1 MTNPIANHTTSQP
14 HQSGISLVI
23 VLIFLAILSILGVTG
38 MQNATFASRIA
49 GNEADRTLAFQA
61 AEAALRD
68 AENDIK
74 SLTFEG
80 DNCSTNCRADPIYRG
95 NGFGYDCSLGRCI
108 KTVGGAPVWESS
120 AVWDDYNND
129 DASAKSVMY
138 GRYTQTTVRPTLPVV
153 SRQPRYIL
161 EYFNQGD
168 YAVYRITAI
177 GFGASNSTRAMLQAA
192 VKVKP
197 I

>member
-1 MTNPIANHTTSQP
+1 MSRKPIMIQTASSDNQR
-14 HQSGISLVI
+14 GISLVI

-74 SLTFEG
+74 GLNYLG
-80 DNCSTNCRADPIYRG
+80 ANCSTYCRTDLIYRG
-95 NGFGYDCSLGRCI
+95 NGFDYECNLGRCVQ
-108 KTVGGAPVWESS
+108 TVGAAPVWETSS
-120 AVWDDYNND
+120 IWDD
-129 DASAKSVMY
+129 SSVKSVVY
-138 GRYTQTTVRPTLPVV
+138 GEYTKAGATAAERPTMPVV
-153 SRQPRYIL
+153 ARQPRYIL

-168 YAVYRITAI
+168 YAVYRVTAI
-177 GFGASNSTRAMLQAA
+177 GFGASDSTRAMLQAA